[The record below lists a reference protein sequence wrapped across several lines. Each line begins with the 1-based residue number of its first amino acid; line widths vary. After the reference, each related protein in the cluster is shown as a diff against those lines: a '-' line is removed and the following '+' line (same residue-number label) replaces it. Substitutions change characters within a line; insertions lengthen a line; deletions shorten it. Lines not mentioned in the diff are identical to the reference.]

1 MTDYVFDEK
10 AKAEDALANLTL
22 GVNPFGTLIT
32 IAKYYTQ
39 IEKLNKRKTREIL
52 ISFLLACDPKAFVP
66 KWERAIDKAVRL
78 ASKSPLIDIPYVPV
92 TQAETEVV
100 DSRSTAPERRFAFT
114 LLCLAKYHTLVNP
127 KCEYWVTEE
136 SNQIMKLA
144 NVNMT
149 VKRQDMAFYNLYKDG
164 YLEYPGTID
173 RLSCKVL
180 YVDND
185 APEVLR
191 VDDFRNL
198 GFQYEAYKG
207 GAFCRCEVCGS
218 LIRAA
223 TSAGRPTKYCPDC
236 ARVTHAMQRVESN
249 RRMRAEDRLRRLNN
263 IFKSDDKNY
272 PSETA

>member
-92 TQAETEVV
+92 TQAEVEVI
-100 DSRSTAPERRFAFT
+100 DARGTAPERRFAFA
-114 LLCLAKYHTLVNP
+114 LLCLAKYHTLVNG
-127 KCEYWVTEE
+127 KCNYWVTEE
-136 SNQIMKLA
+136 TNQIMKLA

-173 RLSCKVL
+173 RLSCRVL
-180 YVDND
+180 YVND
-185 APEVLR
+185 YSPTALKI
-191 VDDFRNL
+191 DDFRNL
-198 GFQYEAYKG
+198 GYQYEAFKG
-207 GAFCRCEVCGS
+207 GAFYKCEVCGS
-218 LIRAA
+218 LVRIS
-223 TSAGRPTKYCPDC
+223 THSGRPAKYCPDC
-236 ARVTHAMQRVESN
+236 ARVTHSMQRVEAN
-249 RRMRAEDRLRRLNN
+249 RRMRIAKRAGEMN
-263 IFKSDDKNY
+263 I
-272 PSETA
+272 